1 MKRNPLR
8 LLAQLAFV
16 LATVSL
22 SSCIK
27 LLLKPGRTFEKY
39 TPAPAPDYAQASNWA
54 ALPTRRDSADAVP
67 RHSTLRDAQA
77 TAAVDVFFVH
87 PTTYYSP
94 RNWNADVRKKGLN
107 KYTDRSTIKQ
117 QASVFNAT
125 GRIYAPRYRQATLY
139 SFLDKEPNGQKAL
152 ELAYSDVRAAFQ
164 YYLAHYN
171 QGRPFII
178 ASHSQGTDHATRLL
192 HEFFEKDPR
201 LRRQLVAAY
210 LIGFQVKPNEFL
222 TLKPCADSL
231 ATDCFI
237 AYNTSDAGKESS
249 LFQPSVAVNPLT
261 WTLDSLLAPAS
272 LNRGGVSIR
281 FKQVHAHITDA
292 QIHQG
297 QLWVHAPR
305 LKGFPHFPPSG
316 RKALRYSRHI
326 ADYALFYMNIREN
339 VNARVQAWQKRKD

>member
-1 MKRNPLR
+1 MKRNSLR
-8 LLAQLAFV
+8 LLAHVAFLLAM
-16 LATVSL
+16 VSL

-27 LLLKPGRTFEKY
+27 LLLKPGRAFEKY
-39 TPAPAPDYAQASNWA
+39 APPPPPDYAQAGSWA

-67 RHSTLRDAQA
+67 RHSTLRDGQA

-94 RNWNADVRKKGLN
+94 RHWNGDVRKKWLN
-107 KYTDRSTIKQ
+107 KYTDRTTIKQ

-192 HEFFEKDPR
+192 HEFFDHATP

-210 LIGFQVKPNEFL
+210 LIGFQVKPNEFQ
-222 TLKPCADSL
+222 TIKPCADSL

-237 AYNTSDAGKESS
+237 AYNTSDAGHESS
-249 LFQPSVAVNPLT
+249 LFQPSIVVNPLT
-261 WTLDSLLAPAS
+261 WTLDSALAPAS
-272 LNRGGVSIR
+272 LNRGAVSIR
-281 FKQVHAHITDA
+281 FKHVHPHLTDA
-292 QIHQG
+292 QIHHG
-297 QLWVHAPR
+297 QLWVHAP
-305 LKGFPHFPPSG
+305 LFKGFPHFPPSG
-316 RKALRYSRHI
+316 KKKLRHSRHI
-326 ADYALFYMNIREN
+326 ADYALFYINIREN
-339 VNARVQAWQKRKD
+339 VKARVQAWQKRNQ